1 MKQQLNEIKRMQLL
15 AGVITESEY
24 RESVN
29 EAVSIS
35 GDYND
40 MDFDGSEKN
49 TSVKYLKTPNG
60 MKAVSILKKLVSKK
74 FDSDD
79 LSNAIE
85 KCNFEK
91 TNYFRA
97 AAKAAGLELEGLGT
111 VDNKGN
117 GDFEVENSNYTDK
130 GAAVVFFNDEFERV
144 G

>member
-1 MKQQLNEIKRMQLL
+1 MQQL
-15 AGVITESEY
+15 AGIITESQL
-24 RESVN
+24 N

-35 GDYND
+35 GDYNN
-40 MDFDGSEKN
+40 MDFDGSDQEDA
-49 TSVKYLKTPNG
+49 SSYLKTPEG
-60 MKAVSILKKLVSKK
+60 KKAVIILKTLVSKE

-130 GAAVVFFNDEFERV
+130 GAAVAFFNNEFVRV

>member
-1 MKQQLNEIKRMQLL
+1 MKKQLNEIKRMQLL
-15 AGVITESEY
+15 AGIITESQL
-24 RESVN
+24 N

-35 GDYND
+35 GDYNN
-40 MDFDGSEKN
+40 MDFDKSEQKDA
-49 TSVKYLKTPNG
+49 SSYLKKPEG
-60 MKAVSILKKLVSKK
+60 IDAVNILKTLVSKE

-85 KCNFEK
+85 KCNFK
-91 TNYFRA
+91 KMNYFRA

-111 VDNKGN
+111 VDNEGN

-130 GAAVVFFNDEFERV
+130 GAAVVFFNNKFERV

>member
-1 MKQQLNEIKRMQLL
+1 MKQQINEIKRMQQL
-15 AGVITESEY
+15 AGIITESQL
-24 RESVN
+24 N

-35 GDYND
+35 GDYNN
-40 MDFDGSEKN
+40 MDFDGSDQEDA
-49 TSVKYLKTPNG
+49 SSYLKTPEG
-60 MKAVSILKKLVSKK
+60 KKAVIILKTLVSKE

-97 AAKAAGLELEGLGT
+97 AANAAGLELEGLGT

-130 GAAVVFFNDEFERV
+130 GAAVAFFNNEFERV

>member
-1 MKQQLNEIKRMQLL
+1 MKQQINEIKRMQQL
-15 AGVITESEY
+15 AGIITESQL
-24 RESVN
+24 N

-35 GDYND
+35 GDYNN
-40 MDFDGSEKN
+40 MDFDGSDQEDA
-49 TSVKYLKTPNG
+49 SSYLKTPEG
-60 MKAVSILKKLVSKK
+60 KEAVIILKTLVSKE

-97 AAKAAGLELEGLGT
+97 AVNAAGLELEGLGT

-130 GAAVVFFNDEFERV
+130 GAAVAFFNNEFERV